1 MIQSSLYRALN
12 KGFDYQI
19 LACKD
24 FKESELAK
32 EVISYFKPNTKA
44 ILFPEFRAK
53 KNDDLRSFFEEF
65 LQLLGGLREFYQA
78 LENKQEAIII
88 APISALLHPLPKKE
102 LLESFK
108 ITLLEKYN
116 LKDLKDK
123 LFYYGYEILDL
134 VEVEGEAS
142 FRGDIVDI
150 YAPNSKAYRLSFFD
164 TECESI
170 KEFDPTTQMSLKEDL
185 LEIEIPPTLFSL
197 DEPSY
202 KDLKT
207 KVEQSPLNSFSKD
220 LTSFGLWFLGEKAN
234 DLLHAYKSVISPKA
248 LEEIQELA
256 SLNELDCERF
266 KSLKVLENAQ
276 GYEDLEIHA
285 HALEGFIA
293 LHSNHKITLLAPN
306 KTILDNVLGTIKKS
320 NMDNVLGTIE
330 KSNMECV
337 IAPFVLN
344 FKTPDGIFISLN
356 SFERK
361 KKRQKSKLAL
371 NELNPGEWVVH
382 DDYGVGVFSQLVQHS
397 VLGSKRDFLEIAYLG
412 EDKLLLPVEN
422 LHLIARYV
430 AQSDSVPVKDRLGK
444 GSFLKLK
451 AKVRT
456 KLLEIAGKIIE
467 LAAERNLIL
476 GKKMDTHLAELEVF
490 KSHAGFEYTS
500 DQEKA
505 IAEISKDLSSK
516 RVMDRLLSGDVGF
529 GKTEVAMHAI
539 FCAFL
544 NGFQSVLVVP
554 TTLLAHQHFETL
566 RARFENFGVKV
577 ARLDRYASEKNKL
590 LKAVELGL
598 IDVLVGTHA
607 ILGAK
612 FKNLGLVVVDEEHKF
627 GVKQKEALKELSKS
641 VHFLSMSATPIPR
654 TLNMALSQIKSISSL
669 KTPPTDRKPSR
680 TFLKEKN
687 DELLKEIIYRELRRN
702 GQIFYIHNH
711 IASISKVKTKL
722 ENLIPKL
729 KIAILHS
736 QINANKSEEIMLEFA
751 KGNYQVLLCTSI
763 VESGIHLP
771 NANTIIIDN
780 AQNFGLADLHQLRGR
795 VGRGKKEGFCY
806 FLIEDQKSL
815 NEQALKRLLALE
827 KNSYLGSG
835 ESIAYHDLEIRGGGN
850 LLGQDQSGHIKNIGY
865 ALYTRMLEDA
875 IYELSG
881 GKKRLEKSVEIQL
894 GVSAFLNPEL
904 IASDSLRLD
913 LYRRLSLCENV
924 DEVGQIHEEIE
935 DRFGKI
941 DDLSAQFL
949 QIITLKILANQLGIL
964 KLSNFNQNITLT
976 YSDEKKESLKAPSK
990 DDNDILETL
999 LKHLRAQISL
1009 KQR

>member
-24 FKESELAK
+24 FKESKLAK
-32 EVISYFKPNTKA
+32 EVINYFKPNTKA
-44 ILFPEFRAK
+44 VLFPEFRAK

-65 LQLLGGLREFYQA
+65 LQLLGALREFYQA
-78 LENKQEAIII
+78 LENKQEVIII

-150 YAPNSKAYRLSFFD
+150 YVPNSKAYRLSFFD

-170 KEFDPTTQMSLKEDL
+170 KELDPTTQMSLKEDL

-220 LTSFGLWFLGEKAN
+220 LTSFGLWFLGEKAQ
-234 DLLHAYKSVISPKA
+234 DLLSVYKSIISPRA

-256 SLNELDCERF
+256 SLNELDYERF
-266 KSLKVLENAQ
+266 KFLKVLENAQ
-276 GYEDLEIHA
+276 DYEDLEIHA

-293 LHSNHKITLLAPN
+293 LHSNRKITLLAPN
-306 KTILDNVLGTIKKS
+306 KTILDNAISVL
-320 NMDNVLGTIE
+320 E
-330 KSNMECV
+330 KSNIECV

-422 LHLIARYV
+422 LHLIARYM
-430 AQSDSVPVKDRLGK
+430 AQSDSVPAKDRLGK

-451 AKVRT
+451 AKVKT
-456 KLLEIAGKIIE
+456 NLLEIASKIIE

-539 FCAFL
+539 FCVFL
-544 NGFQSVLVVP
+544 NGFQSALVVP

-577 ARLDRYASEKNKL
+577 ARLDRYASEKSKL

-598 IDVLVGTHA
+598 VDVLVGTHA
-607 ILGAK
+607 ILGTK

-654 TLNMALSQIKSISSL
+654 TLNMALSQIKGISSL

-722 ENLIPKL
+722 EDLIPKL

-736 QINANKSEEIMLEFA
+736 QINASESEEIMLEFA

-865 ALYTRMLEDA
+865 ALYTCMLEDA

-913 LYRRLSLCENV
+913 LYRRLSLCENT

-949 QIITLKILANQLGIL
+949 QIITLKILANQLGII
-964 KLSNFNQNITLT
+964 KLSNFNQNITIT
-976 YSDEKKESLKAPSK
+976 YSDEHKESLKAPSK

-1009 KQR
+1009 KRR

>member
-24 FKESELAK
+24 FKESKLAK

-78 LENKQEAIII
+78 LENKQETIII

-123 LFYYGYEILDL
+123 LFYCGYEILDL

-197 DEPSY
+197 DESSY

-220 LTSFGLWFLGEKAN
+220 LTSFGLWFLGEKAQ
-234 DLLHAYKSVISPKA
+234 DLLSVYKSVISPRA

-256 SLNELDCERF
+256 SLNELDGERF
-266 KSLKVLENAQ
+266 KFLKVLENAQ

-285 HALEGFIA
+285 HALESFIA

-306 KTILDNVLGTIKKS
+306 KTILDNAISTL
-320 NMDNVLGTIE
+320 E

-371 NELNPGEWVVH
+371 NELNAGEWVVH

-430 AQSDSVPVKDRLGK
+430 AQSDSVPAKDRLGK

-456 KLLEIAGKIIE
+456 KLLEIASKIIE

-544 NGFQSVLVVP
+544 NGFQSTLVVP

-598 IDVLVGTHA
+598 VDVLVGTHA

-654 TLNMALSQIKSISSL
+654 TLNMALSQIKGISSL

-935 DRFGKI
+935 DRFGKM

-999 LKHLRAQISL
+999 LKHLCAQISL
-1009 KQR
+1009 KRR

>member
-1 MIQSSLYRALN
+1 MIQSSLYGALN

-108 ITLLEKYN
+108 IILLEKYN

-164 TECESI
+164 MECESI

-197 DEPSY
+197 NEQSY

-256 SLNELDCERF
+256 SLNELDGERF
-266 KSLKVLENAQ
+266 KFLKVLENPQ

-285 HALEGFIA
+285 HALESFIA
-293 LHSNHKITLLAPN
+293 LHSNRKITLLAPN
-306 KTILDNVLGTIKKS
+306 KTILDNAISVL
-320 NMDNVLGTIE
+320 E
-330 KSNMECV
+330 KSHIECV

-371 NELNPGEWVVH
+371 NELNAGEWVVH

-430 AQSDSVPVKDRLGK
+430 AQSDSVPAKDRLGK

-451 AKVRT
+451 AKVKN

-544 NGFQSVLVVP
+544 NGFQSALVVP

-566 RARFENFGVKV
+566 RVRFENFGVKV

-654 TLNMALSQIKSISSL
+654 TLNMALSQIKGISSL

-722 ENLIPKL
+722 EYLIPKL

-736 QINANKSEEIMLEFA
+736 QINANESEEIMLEFA
-751 KGNYQVLLCTSI
+751 KGSYQVLLCTSI

-894 GVSAFLNPEL
+894 SVSAFLNPEL
-904 IASDSLRLD
+904 IASDNLRLD
-913 LYRRLSLCENV
+913 LYRRLSLCENT
-924 DEVGQIHEEIE
+924 DDVGQIHEEIE

-949 QIITLKILANQLGIL
+949 QIITLKILANQLGII
-964 KLSNFNQNITLT
+964 KLSNFNQNITIT

-1009 KQR
+1009 KRH

>member
-24 FKESELAK
+24 FKESKLAK

-44 ILFPEFRAK
+44 VLFPEFRAK

-78 LENKQEAIII
+78 LENKQETIII

-170 KEFDPTTQMSLKEDL
+170 KELDPTTQMSLREDL

-202 KDLKT
+202 KNLKT

-256 SLNELDCERF
+256 SLNELDGERF
-266 KSLKVLENAQ
+266 KFLKVLETPQ

-293 LHSNHKITLLAPN
+293 LHSHHKITLLAPN
-306 KTILDNVLGTIKKS
+306 KTILDNAINAIERS
-320 NMDNVLGTIE
+320 NI
-330 KSNMECV
+330 ECV

-382 DDYGVGVFSQLVQHS
+382 DNYGVGVFSQLVQHS

-430 AQSDSVPVKDRLGK
+430 AQSDSVPAKDRLGK

-476 GKKMDTHLAELEVF
+476 GKKMDVHLAELEIF

-627 GVKQKEALKELSKS
+627 GVKQKEVLKELSKS

-654 TLNMALSQIKSISSL
+654 TLNMALSQIKGISSL

-722 ENLIPKL
+722 EELIPKL

-736 QINANKSEEIMLEFA
+736 QINANESEEIMLEFA

-913 LYRRLSLCENV
+913 LYRRLSLCENT

-949 QIITLKILANQLGIL
+949 QIITLKILANQLGII
-964 KLSNFNQNITLT
+964 KLSNFNQNITIT

-1009 KQR
+1009 KRH

>member
-24 FKESELAK
+24 FKESKLAK
-32 EVISYFKPNTKA
+32 EVISYFKPNIKA
-44 ILFPEFRAK
+44 VLFPEFRAK

-150 YAPNSKAYRLSFFD
+150 YVPNSKAYRLSFFD

-170 KEFDPTTQMSLKEDL
+170 KEFDPTTQMSLKEEL

-197 DEPSY
+197 DESSY

-220 LTSFGLWFLGEKAN
+220 LTSFGLWFLGEKVQ
-234 DLLHAYKSVISPKA
+234 DLLSVYKSVISPKA

-256 SLNELDCERF
+256 SLNELDGERF
-266 KSLKVLENAQ
+266 KFLKVLENAQ

-293 LHSNHKITLLAPN
+293 LHLNHKITLLAPN
-306 KTILDNVLGTIKKS
+306 KTILDNVLGTI
-320 NMDNVLGTIE
+320 E
-330 KSNMECV
+330 KSSMECV

-344 FKTPDGIFISLN
+344 FKTPDRIFISLN

-371 NELNPGEWVVH
+371 NELNAGEWVVH

-451 AKVRT
+451 AKVRA
-456 KLLEIAGKIIE
+456 KLLEIASKIIE

-505 IAEISKDLSSK
+505 IAEISRDLSSH

-544 NGFQSVLVVP
+544 NGFQSALVVP

-577 ARLDRYASEKNKL
+577 ARLDRYIKTSEKNKL
-590 LKAVELGL
+590 LKAVELGQVDAL
-598 IDVLVGTHA
+598 IGTHA

-612 FKNLGLVVVDEEHKF
+612 FKNLGLIVVDEEHKF

-654 TLNMALSQIKSISSL
+654 TLNMALSQIKGISSL

-722 ENLIPKL
+722 EELIPKL

-736 QINANKSEEIMLEFA
+736 QINASESEEIMLEFA
-751 KGNYQVLLCTSI
+751 KGSYQVLLCTSI

-1009 KQR
+1009 KRR

>member
-24 FKESELAK
+24 FKESKLAK

-78 LENKQEAIII
+78 LENKQEVIII

-150 YAPNSKAYRLSFFD
+150 YAPNSNAYRLSFFD
-164 TECESI
+164 AECESI

-197 DEPSY
+197 DESSY

-234 DLLHAYKSVISPKA
+234 DLLHAYKSVISPRA

-256 SLNELDCERF
+256 SLNELNYERF
-266 KSLKVLENAQ
+266 KFLKVLENAQ

-293 LHSNHKITLLAPN
+293 LHSHHKITLLAPN
-306 KTILDNVLGTIKKS
+306 KTILDNAISAL
-320 NMDNVLGTIE
+320 E
-330 KSNMECV
+330 KSNIECV

-451 AKVRT
+451 AKVRA

-505 IAEISKDLSSK
+505 IAEISRDLSSH

-544 NGFQSVLVVP
+544 NGFQSALVVP

-566 RARFENFGVKV
+566 RARFENFGVRV

-654 TLNMALSQIKSISSL
+654 TLNMALSQIKGISSL

-722 ENLIPKL
+722 EELIPKL

-736 QINANKSEEIMLEFA
+736 QINANESEEIMLEFA

-835 ESIAYHDLEIRGGGN
+835 ESVAYHDLEIRGGGN

-913 LYRRLSLCENV
+913 LYRRLSLCENT

-949 QIITLKILANQLGIL
+949 QIITLKILANQLGII
-964 KLSNFNQNITLT
+964 KLSNFNQNITIT

-1009 KQR
+1009 KRR

>member
-24 FKESELAK
+24 FKESKLAK
-32 EVISYFKPNTKA
+32 EVISYFKPNIKA

-78 LENKQEAIII
+78 LENKQETIII

-170 KEFDPTTQMSLKEDL
+170 KELDPTTQMSLKEDL

-220 LTSFGLWFLGEKAN
+220 LTSFGLWFLGEKAQ
-234 DLLHAYKSVISPKA
+234 DLLSVYKSIISPRA

-266 KSLKVLENAQ
+266 KFLKVLENAQ

-293 LHSNHKITLLAPN
+293 LHLNHKITLLAPN
-306 KTILDNVLGTIKKS
+306 KTILDNVLGA
-320 NMDNVLGTIE
+320 LE
-330 KSNMECV
+330 KSSIQCV

-344 FKTPDGIFISLN
+344 FKTPDRIFISLN

-371 NELNPGEWVVH
+371 NELNAGEWVVH

-456 KLLEIAGKIIE
+456 KLLEIASKIIE

-476 GKKMDTHLAELEVF
+476 GKKMDVHLAELEVF

-505 IAEISKDLSSK
+505 IAEISKDLSSH

-544 NGFQSVLVVP
+544 NGFQSALVVP

-566 RARFENFGVKV
+566 RARFEKFGVKV
-577 ARLDRYASEKNKL
+577 ARLDRYVSEKNKL
-590 LKAVELGL
+590 LKAVELGQVDAL
-598 IDVLVGTHA
+598 IGTHA

-654 TLNMALSQIKSISSL
+654 TLNMALSQIKGISSL

-687 DELLKEIIYRELRRN
+687 DELLKEIIHRELRRN

-736 QINANKSEEIMLEFA
+736 QINANESEEIMLEFA

-949 QIITLKILANQLGIL
+949 QIITLKILANQLGII

-976 YSDEKKESLKAPSK
+976 YSDEHKESLKAPSK

-1009 KQR
+1009 KRR

>member
-1 MIQSSLYRALN
+1 MIQSSLYGALN

-164 TECESI
+164 MECESI

-197 DEPSY
+197 NEQSY

-220 LTSFGLWFLGEKAN
+220 LTSFGLWFLEEKAN

-256 SLNELDCERF
+256 SLNELDGERF
-266 KSLKVLENAQ
+266 KFLKVLENPQ

-285 HALEGFIA
+285 HALESFIA
-293 LHSNHKITLLAPN
+293 LPSNRKITLLAPN
-306 KTILDNVLGTIKKS
+306 KTILDNAISAL
-320 NMDNVLGTIE
+320 E
-330 KSNMECV
+330 KSHIECV

-361 KKRQKSKLAL
+361 KKRQKSKLAV
-371 NELNPGEWVVH
+371 NELNAGEWVVH

-430 AQSDSVPVKDRLGK
+430 AQSDSVPIKDRLGK

-451 AKVRT
+451 AKVKNR
-456 KLLEIAGKIIE
+456 LLEIAGKIIE

-476 GKKMDTHLAELEVF
+476 GKKMDTHLAELEIF

-544 NGFQSVLVVP
+544 NGFQSALVVP

-577 ARLDRYASEKNKL
+577 ARLDRYASGKNKL
-590 LKAVELGL
+590 LKAVGLGL
-598 IDVLVGTHA
+598 VDVLVGTHA

-654 TLNMALSQIKSISSL
+654 TLNMALSQIKGISSL
-669 KTPPTDRKPSR
+669 KIPPTDRKPSR

-687 DELLKEIIYRELRRN
+687 DELLKEIIHRELRRN

-722 ENLIPKL
+722 EDLIPKL

-736 QINANKSEEIMLEFA
+736 QINANESEEIMLEFA

-894 GVSAFLNPEL
+894 SVSAFLNPEL
-904 IASDSLRLD
+904 IGSDNLRLD
-913 LYRRLSLCENV
+913 LYRRLSLCENT

-941 DDLSAQFL
+941 DDLSTQFL
-949 QIITLKILANQLGIL
+949 QIITLKILANQLGII
-964 KLSNFNQNITLT
+964 KLSNFNQNITIT

-1009 KQR
+1009 KRH

>member
-1 MIQSSLYRALN
+1 MIQSSLYEALN

-134 VEVEGEAS
+134 VEVEGEVS

-164 TECESI
+164 MECESI

-197 DEPSY
+197 NEQSY

-234 DLLHAYKSVISPKA
+234 DLLHAYKSVISLKA

-256 SLNELDCERF
+256 SLNELDGERF
-266 KSLKVLENAQ
+266 KFLKVLENPQ

-285 HALEGFIA
+285 HALESFIA
-293 LHSNHKITLLAPN
+293 LHSNRKITLLAPN
-306 KTILDNVLGTIKKS
+306 KTILDNAISAL
-320 NMDNVLGTIE
+320 E
-330 KSNMECV
+330 KSHIECV

-371 NELNPGEWVVH
+371 NELNAGEWVVH

-430 AQSDSVPVKDRLGK
+430 AQSDSVPIKDRLGK
-444 GSFLKLK
+444 GSFLRLK
-451 AKVRT
+451 AKVKN
-456 KLLEIAGKIIE
+456 KLLEIASKIIE

-544 NGFQSVLVVP
+544 NGFQSALVVP

-566 RARFENFGVKV
+566 RVRFENFGVKV

-654 TLNMALSQIKSISSL
+654 TLNMALSQIKGISSL
-669 KTPPTDRKPSR
+669 KIPPTDRKPSR

-687 DELLKEIIYRELRRN
+687 DELLKEIIHRELRRN

-722 ENLIPKL
+722 EDLIPKL

-736 QINANKSEEIMLEFA
+736 QINAHESEEIMLEFD

-894 GVSAFLNPEL
+894 SVSAFLNPEL

-913 LYRRLSLCENV
+913 LYRRLSLCENT

-949 QIITLKILANQLGIL
+949 QIITLKILANQLGII
-964 KLSNFNQNITLT
+964 KLSNFNQNITIT

-1009 KQR
+1009 KRH

>member
-24 FKESELAK
+24 FKESKLAK
-32 EVISYFKPNTKA
+32 EVINYFKPNIKA
-44 ILFPEFRAK
+44 VLFPEFRAK

-78 LENKQEAIII
+78 LENKQETIII

-150 YAPNSKAYRLSFFD
+150 YIPNSKAYRLSFFD

-170 KEFDPTTQMSLKEDL
+170 KELDPTTQMSLKEDL

-266 KSLKVLENAQ
+266 KFLKVLENAQ

-293 LHSNHKITLLAPN
+293 LHSHHKITLLAPN
-306 KTILDNVLGTIKKS
+306 KTILDNVLGALERS
-320 NMDNVLGTIE
+320 NI
-330 KSNMECV
+330 ECV

-430 AQSDSVPVKDRLGK
+430 AQSDSVPAKDRLGK

-456 KLLEIAGKIIE
+456 KLLEIASKIIE

-476 GKKMDTHLAELEVF
+476 GKKMDVHLAELEVF

-544 NGFQSVLVVP
+544 NGFQSALVVP

-598 IDVLVGTHA
+598 VDVLVGTHA

-654 TLNMALSQIKSISSL
+654 TLNMALSQIKGISSL

-722 ENLIPKL
+722 EGLIPKL

-835 ESIAYHDLEIRGGGN
+835 ESVAYHDLEIRGGGN

-949 QIITLKILANQLGIL
+949 QIITLKILANQLGIV
-964 KLSNFNQNITLT
+964 KLSNFNQNITIT
-976 YSDEKKESLKAPSK
+976 YSGEKKESLKAPSK

-1009 KQR
+1009 KRR

>member
-1 MIQSSLYRALN
+1 MIQSSLYGALN

-164 TECESI
+164 MECESI

-197 DEPSY
+197 NEQSY

-234 DLLHAYKSVISPKA
+234 DLLHAYKSVISPRA

-256 SLNELDCERF
+256 SLNELDGERF
-266 KSLKVLENAQ
+266 KFLKVLENPQ

-285 HALEGFIA
+285 YALESFIA
-293 LHSNHKITLLAPN
+293 LHSNRKITLLAPN
-306 KTILDNVLGTIKKS
+306 KTILDNAISAL
-320 NMDNVLGTIE
+320 E
-330 KSNMECV
+330 KSHIECV

-371 NELNPGEWVVH
+371 NELNAGEWVVH

-430 AQSDSVPVKDRLGK
+430 AQSDSVPAKDRLGK

-451 AKVRT
+451 AKVKT
-456 KLLEIAGKIIE
+456 KLLEIASKIIE

-476 GKKMDTHLAELEVF
+476 GKKMDTHLAELEIF

-544 NGFQSVLVVP
+544 NGFQSALVVP

-566 RARFENFGVKV
+566 RVRFENFGVKV

-607 ILGAK
+607 IFCAK

-654 TLNMALSQIKSISSL
+654 TLNMALSQIKGISSL
-669 KTPPTDRKPSR
+669 KIPPTDRKPSR

-687 DELLKEIIYRELRRN
+687 DELLKEIIHRELRRN

-722 ENLIPKL
+722 EDLIPKL

-736 QINANKSEEIMLEFA
+736 QINAHESEEIMLEFA

-894 GVSAFLNPEL
+894 SVSAFLNPEL

-913 LYRRLSLCENV
+913 LYRRLSLCENT

-949 QIITLKILANQLGIL
+949 QIITLKILANQLGII
-964 KLSNFNQNITLT
+964 KLSNFNQNITIT

-1009 KQR
+1009 KRH

>member
-32 EVISYFKPNTKA
+32 EVMSYFKPNTKA

-170 KEFDPTTQMSLKEDL
+170 KELDPTTQMSLKEDL

-207 KVEQSPLNSFSKD
+207 KVEQSPFNSFSKD
-220 LTSFGLWFLGEKAN
+220 LTSFGLWFLGEKAQ
-234 DLLHAYKSVISPKA
+234 DLLSVYKSVISPRA

-266 KSLKVLENAQ
+266 KFLEVLENAQ

-306 KTILDNVLGTIKKS
+306 KTILDNAISALERS
-320 NMDNVLGTIE
+320 NI
-330 KSNMECV
+330 ECV

-344 FKTPDGIFISLN
+344 FKTPNGIFISLN

-430 AQSDSVPVKDRLGK
+430 AQSDSVPTKDRLGK

-451 AKVRT
+451 AKVKT

-505 IAEISKDLSSK
+505 IAEISKDLSSR

-544 NGFQSVLVVP
+544 NGFQSALVVP

-598 IDVLVGTHA
+598 VDVLVGTHA

-654 TLNMALSQIKSISSL
+654 TLNMALSQIKGISSL

-687 DELLKEIIYRELRRN
+687 DELLKEIIHRELRRN

-722 ENLIPKL
+722 EELIPKL

-835 ESIAYHDLEIRGGGN
+835 ESVAYHDLEIRGGGN

-894 GVSAFLNPEL
+894 GVSTFLNPEL

-913 LYRRLSLCENV
+913 LYRRLSLCENT

-949 QIITLKILANQLGIL
+949 QIITLKILANQLGII
-964 KLSNFNQNITLT
+964 KLSNFNQNITIT
-976 YSDEKKESLKAPSK
+976 YSDEHKESLKAPSK

-1009 KQR
+1009 KRR

>member
-32 EVISYFKPNTKA
+32 EVISYFKPNIKA

-78 LENKQEAIII
+78 LENKQETIII

-170 KEFDPTTQMSLKEDL
+170 KELDPTTQMSLKEDL

-220 LTSFGLWFLGEKAN
+220 LTSFGLWFLGEKAQ
-234 DLLHAYKSVISPKA
+234 DLLSVYKSVISPRA

-266 KSLKVLENAQ
+266 KFLEVLENAQ

-293 LHSNHKITLLAPN
+293 LHSHHKITLLAPN
-306 KTILDNVLGTIKKS
+306 KTILDNVLGTI
-320 NMDNVLGTIE
+320 E
-330 KSNMECV
+330 KSSMECV

-371 NELNPGEWVVH
+371 NELNAGEWVVH

-430 AQSDSVPVKDRLGK
+430 AQSDSVPAKDRLGK

-456 KLLEIAGKIIE
+456 KLLEIASKIIE

-476 GKKMDTHLAELEVF
+476 GKKMDVHLAELEVF

-505 IAEISKDLSSK
+505 IAEISKDLSSN

-544 NGFQSVLVVP
+544 NGFQSALVVP

-566 RARFENFGVKV
+566 RVRFENFGVKV

-598 IDVLVGTHA
+598 VDVLVGTHA
-607 ILGAK
+607 ILGTK

-654 TLNMALSQIKSISSL
+654 TLNMALSQIKGISSL

-722 ENLIPKL
+722 EELIPKL

-736 QINANKSEEIMLEFA
+736 QINANESEEIMLEFA

-835 ESIAYHDLEIRGGGN
+835 ESVAYHDLEIRGGGN

-913 LYRRLSLCENV
+913 LYRRLSLCENI

-949 QIITLKILANQLGIL
+949 QIITLKILANQLGII
-964 KLSNFNQNITLT
+964 KLSNFNQNITIT
-976 YSDEKKESLKAPSK
+976 YGDEKKESLKAPSK

-1009 KQR
+1009 KRR

>member
-24 FKESELAK
+24 FKESKLAK
-32 EVISYFKPNTKA
+32 EVISYFKPNIKA
-44 ILFPEFRAK
+44 VLFPEFRAK

-78 LENKQEAIII
+78 LENKQETIII

-170 KEFDPTTQMSLKEDL
+170 KELDPTTQMSLKEDL

-306 KTILDNVLGTIKKS
+306 KTILDNVLGA
-320 NMDNVLGTIE
+320 IE
-330 KSNMECV
+330 KSSMECV

-430 AQSDSVPVKDRLGK
+430 AQSDSVPIKDRLGK

-476 GKKMDTHLAELEVF
+476 GKKMDVHLAELEVF

-539 FCAFL
+539 FCTFL
-544 NGFQSVLVVP
+544 NGFQSALVVP

-598 IDVLVGTHA
+598 VDVLVGTHA

-654 TLNMALSQIKSISSL
+654 TLNMALSQVKGISSL

-711 IASISKVKTKL
+711 IASISKVKTNLKD
-722 ENLIPKL
+722 LIPKL

-736 QINANKSEEIMLEFA
+736 QINANESEEIMLEFA
-751 KGNYQVLLCTSI
+751 KGSYQVLLCTSI

-894 GVSAFLNPEL
+894 GVNAFLNPEL

-913 LYRRLSLCENV
+913 LYRRLSLCENT

-949 QIITLKILANQLGIL
+949 QIITLKILANQLGII
-964 KLSNFNQNITLT
+964 KLSNFNQNITIT

-1009 KQR
+1009 KWR

>member
-24 FKESELAK
+24 FKESKLAK
-32 EVISYFKPNTKA
+32 EVISYFKPNIKA

-150 YAPNSKAYRLSFFD
+150 YIPNSKAYRLSFFD
-164 TECESI
+164 AECESI
-170 KEFDPTTQMSLKEDL
+170 KELDPTTQMSLKEDL

-220 LTSFGLWFLGEKAN
+220 LTSFGLWFLGEKAQ
-234 DLLHAYKSVISPKA
+234 DLLSVYKSVISPRA

-256 SLNELDCERF
+256 SLNELDDERF
-266 KSLKVLENAQ
+266 KFLKVLENAQ

-306 KTILDNVLGTIKKS
+306 KTILDNAVSTLDAG
-320 NMDNVLGTIE
+320 
-330 KSNMECV
+330 NMECV

-344 FKTPDGIFISLN
+344 FKTPDRIFISLN

-371 NELNPGEWVVH
+371 NELNAGEWVVH
-382 DDYGVGVFSQLVQHS
+382 DDYGVGVFSQLIQHS

-451 AKVRT
+451 AKVRA

-476 GKKMDTHLAELEVF
+476 GKKMDTHLAELEIF

-505 IAEISKDLSSK
+505 IAEISRDLSSH

-544 NGFQSVLVVP
+544 NGFQSALVVP

-590 LKAVELGL
+590 LKAVGLGL

-654 TLNMALSQIKSISSL
+654 TLNMALSQIKGISSL

-711 IASISKVKTKL
+711 IASILKVKTKL

-736 QINANKSEEIMLEFA
+736 QINAHKSEEIMLEFA
-751 KGNYQVLLCTSI
+751 KGNYQILLCTSI

-835 ESIAYHDLEIRGGGN
+835 ESVAYHDLEIRGGGN

-913 LYRRLSLCENV
+913 LYRRLSLCENT

-949 QIITLKILANQLGIL
+949 QIITLKILANQLGII
-964 KLSNFNQNITLT
+964 KLSNFNQNITIT

-990 DDNDILETL
+990 DDSDILETL

-1009 KQR
+1009 KRR

>member
-1 MIQSSLYRALN
+1 MIQSSLYGALN

-164 TECESI
+164 AECESI

-197 DEPSY
+197 NEQSY

-256 SLNELDCERF
+256 SLNELDGERF
-266 KSLKVLENAQ
+266 KFLKVLENPQ

-285 HALEGFIA
+285 HALESFMA
-293 LHSNHKITLLAPN
+293 LHSNRKITLLAPN
-306 KTILDNVLGTIKKS
+306 KTILDNAISVL
-320 NMDNVLGTIE
+320 E
-330 KSNMECV
+330 KSHIECV

-371 NELNPGEWVVH
+371 NELNAGEWVVH

-397 VLGSKRDFLEIAYLG
+397 VLGSKRDFLEIAYFG

-430 AQSDSVPVKDRLGK
+430 AQSDSVPTKDRLGK

-451 AKVRT
+451 AKIKT
-456 KLLEIAGKIIE
+456 KLLEIASKIIE

-544 NGFQSVLVVP
+544 NGFQSALVVP

-598 IDVLVGTHA
+598 VDVLVGTHA
-607 ILGAK
+607 IFCAK

-654 TLNMALSQIKSISSL
+654 TLNMALSQIKGISSL
-669 KTPPTDRKPSR
+669 KIPPTDRKPSR

-687 DELLKEIIYRELRRN
+687 DELLKEIIHRELRRN

-722 ENLIPKL
+722 EDLIPKL

-736 QINANKSEEIMLEFA
+736 QINANESEEIMLEFA

-865 ALYTRMLEDA
+865 AFYTRMLEDA

-894 GVSAFLNPEL
+894 SVSAFLNPEL
-904 IASDSLRLD
+904 IGSDSLRLD
-913 LYRRLSLCENV
+913 LYRRLSLCENT

-949 QIITLKILANQLGIL
+949 QIITLKILANQLGII
-964 KLSNFNQNITLT
+964 KLSNFNQNITIT
-976 YSDEKKESLKAPSK
+976 YNDEKKESLKAPSK

-1009 KQR
+1009 KRH

>member
-170 KEFDPTTQMSLKEDL
+170 KEFDPTTQMSLKEDW

-220 LTSFGLWFLGEKAN
+220 LTSFGLWFLGEKAH

-256 SLNELDCERF
+256 SLNELDNERF
-266 KSLKVLENAQ
+266 KFLKVLENPQ

-285 HALEGFIA
+285 HALESFIA
-293 LHSNHKITLLAPN
+293 LHSNRKITLLAPN
-306 KTILDNVLGTIKKS
+306 KTILDNAISAL
-320 NMDNVLGTIE
+320 E
-330 KSNMECV
+330 KSHIECV

-371 NELNPGEWVVH
+371 NELNAGEWVVH

-430 AQSDSVPVKDRLGK
+430 AQSDSVPTKDRLGK

-451 AKVRT
+451 AKVKT
-456 KLLEIAGKIIE
+456 KLLEIASKIIE

-544 NGFQSVLVVP
+544 NGFQSALVVP

-590 LKAVELGL
+590 LKAVGLGL
-598 IDVLVGTHA
+598 VDVLVGTHA
-607 ILGAK
+607 IFCAK

-654 TLNMALSQIKSISSL
+654 TLNMALSQIKGISSL
-669 KTPPTDRKPSR
+669 KIPPTDRKPSR

-687 DELLKEIIYRELRRN
+687 DELLKEIIHRELRRN

-722 ENLIPKL
+722 EGLIPKL

-736 QINANKSEEIMLEFA
+736 QINAHESEEIMLEFA

-835 ESIAYHDLEIRGGGN
+835 ESVAYHDLEIRGGGN

-894 GVSAFLNPEL
+894 SVSAFLNPEL

-913 LYRRLSLCENV
+913 LYRRLSLCENT

-949 QIITLKILANQLGIL
+949 QIITLKILANQLGII
-964 KLSNFNQNITLT
+964 KLSNFNQNITIT
-976 YSDEKKESLKAPSK
+976 YGDEKKESLKAPSK

-1009 KQR
+1009 KRR

>member
-32 EVISYFKPNTKA
+32 EVISYFKPNTKT

-78 LENKQEAIII
+78 LENKQEVIII

-220 LTSFGLWFLGEKAN
+220 LTSFGLWFLGEKAQ
-234 DLLHAYKSVISPKA
+234 DLLSVYKSVISPRA

-256 SLNELDCERF
+256 SLNELDYERF
-266 KSLKVLENAQ
+266 KFLKVLENVQ

-306 KTILDNVLGTIKKS
+306 KTILDNAISTL
-320 NMDNVLGTIE
+320 E
-330 KSNMECV
+330 KSSMECV

-371 NELNPGEWVVH
+371 NELNAGEWVVH

-430 AQSDSVPVKDRLGK
+430 SQSDSVPAKDRLGK

-456 KLLEIAGKIIE
+456 KLLEIASKIIE

-476 GKKMDTHLAELEVF
+476 GKKMDVHLAELEVF

-505 IAEISKDLSSK
+505 IAEISRDLSSH

-544 NGFQSVLVVP
+544 NGFQSALVVP

-566 RARFENFGVKV
+566 RVRFENFGVKV

-598 IDVLVGTHA
+598 VDVLVGTHA

-654 TLNMALSQIKSISSL
+654 TLNMALSQIKGISSL

-687 DELLKEIIYRELRRN
+687 DELLKEIIHRELRRN

-949 QIITLKILANQLGIL
+949 QIITLKILANQLGII
-964 KLSNFNQNITLT
+964 KLSNFNQNITIT

-1009 KQR
+1009 KRR

>member
-1 MIQSSLYRALN
+1 MIQSSLYGALN

-197 DEPSY
+197 NEQSY

-234 DLLHAYKSVISPKA
+234 DLLHAYKSVISPRV

-256 SLNELDCERF
+256 SLNELDGERF
-266 KSLKVLENAQ
+266 KFLKVLENPQ
-276 GYEDLEIHA
+276 GYEDLEIHM
-285 HALEGFIA
+285 HALESFIA
-293 LHSNHKITLLAPN
+293 LHSNRKITLLAPN
-306 KTILDNVLGTIKKS
+306 KTILDNAISAL
-320 NMDNVLGTIE
+320 E
-330 KSNMECV
+330 KSHIECV

-371 NELNPGEWVVH
+371 NELNAGEWVVH

-397 VLGSKRDFLEIAYLG
+397 ILGSKRDFLEIAYLG

-430 AQSDSVPVKDRLGK
+430 AQSDSVPTKDRLGK

-451 AKVRT
+451 AKVKT

-544 NGFQSVLVVP
+544 NGFQSALVVP

-566 RARFENFGVKV
+566 RARFENFGVRV

-607 ILGAK
+607 ILGTK

-654 TLNMALSQIKSISSL
+654 TLNMALSQIKGISSL
-669 KTPPTDRKPSR
+669 KIPPTDRKPSR

-687 DELLKEIIYRELRRN
+687 DELLKEIIHRELRRN

-722 ENLIPKL
+722 EDLIPKL

-736 QINANKSEEIMLEFA
+736 QINAHESEEIMLEFA

-894 GVSAFLNPEL
+894 SVSAFLNPEL
-904 IASDSLRLD
+904 IGSDSLRLD
-913 LYRRLSLCENV
+913 LYRRLSLCENT

-941 DDLSAQFL
+941 DDLSTQFL
-949 QIITLKILANQLGIL
+949 QIITLKILANQLGII
-964 KLSNFNQNITLT
+964 KLSNFNQNITIT

-1009 KQR
+1009 KRH

>member
-24 FKESELAK
+24 FKESKLAK
-32 EVISYFKPNTKA
+32 EVISYFKPNIKA

-78 LENKQEAIII
+78 LENKQEVIII

-170 KEFDPTTQMSLKEDL
+170 KELDPATQMSLKEDL

-220 LTSFGLWFLGEKAN
+220 LTSFGLWFLGEKAQ
-234 DLLHAYKSVISPKA
+234 DLLSVYKSIISPRA

-266 KSLKVLENAQ
+266 KLLKVLENAQ

-306 KTILDNVLGTIKKS
+306 KTILDNVLGALDASHIQ
-320 NMDNVLGTIE
+320 
-330 KSNMECV
+330 CV

-371 NELNPGEWVVH
+371 NELNAGEWVVH

-412 EDKLLLPVEN
+412 EDKLLLPVGN

-456 KLLEIAGKIIE
+456 KLLEIASKIIE

-476 GKKMDTHLAELEVF
+476 GKKMDVHLAELEVF

-505 IAEISKDLSSK
+505 IAEISKDLSSH

-544 NGFQSVLVVP
+544 NGFQSALVVP

-566 RARFENFGVKV
+566 RARFEKFGVKV
-577 ARLDRYASEKNKL
+577 ARLDRYVSEKNKL
-590 LKAVELGL
+590 LKAVELGQVDAL
-598 IDVLVGTHA
+598 IGTHA

-654 TLNMALSQIKSISSL
+654 TLNMALSQIKGISSL
-669 KTPPTDRKPSR
+669 KIPPTDRKPSR

-736 QINANKSEEIMLEFA
+736 QINANESEEIMLEFA

-949 QIITLKILANQLGIL
+949 QIITLKILANQLGII

-976 YSDEKKESLKAPSK
+976 YNDEHKESLKAPSK

-1009 KQR
+1009 KRR

>member
-1 MIQSSLYRALN
+1 MIQSSLYKALN

-32 EVISYFKPNTKA
+32 EVISYFKPNIKA

-123 LFYYGYEILDL
+123 LFYYGYEIVDL

-170 KEFDPTTQMSLKEDL
+170 KEFDPTTQMSLKEDW

-207 KVEQSPLNSFSKD
+207 KVEQSPFNSFSKD

-234 DLLHAYKSVISPKA
+234 DLLHAYKSIISPKA

-266 KSLKVLENAQ
+266 KSLKVLENPQ

-285 HALEGFIA
+285 HALESFIA
-293 LHSNHKITLLAPN
+293 LHSNRKITLLAPN
-306 KTILDNVLGTIKKS
+306 KTILDNAISALERS
-320 NMDNVLGTIE
+320 NI
-330 KSNMECV
+330 ECV

-397 VLGSKRDFLEIAYLG
+397 VLGSKRDFLEIAYWG

-430 AQSDSVPVKDRLGK
+430 VQSDSVPIKDRLGK

-456 KLLEIAGKIIE
+456 KLLEIASKIIG

-544 NGFQSVLVVP
+544 NGFQSTLVVP
-554 TTLLAHQHFETL
+554 TTLLVHQHFETL

-607 ILGAK
+607 ILGTK

-654 TLNMALSQIKSISSL
+654 TLNMALSQIKGISSL

-711 IASISKVKTKL
+711 IASISKIKTKL
-722 ENLIPKL
+722 EGLIPKL

-736 QINANKSEEIMLEFA
+736 QINANESEEIMLEFA
-751 KGNYQVLLCTSI
+751 KGSYQVLLCTSI

-835 ESIAYHDLEIRGGGN
+835 ESVAYHDLEIRGGGN

-881 GKKRLEKSVEIQL
+881 GKKRFEKSVEIQL

-913 LYRRLSLCENV
+913 LYRRLSLCENT

-949 QIITLKILANQLGIL
+949 QIITLKILANQLGII
-964 KLSNFNQNITLT
+964 KLSNFNQNITIT
-976 YSDEKKESLKAPSK
+976 YSGEKKESLKAPSK

-1009 KQR
+1009 KRR

>member
-24 FKESELAK
+24 FKESKLAK
-32 EVISYFKPNTKA
+32 EVISYFKPNIKA
-44 ILFPEFRAK
+44 VLFPEFRAK

-65 LQLLGGLREFYQA
+65 LQLLGALREFYQA
-78 LENKQEAIII
+78 LENKQETIII

-185 LEIEIPPTLFSL
+185 LEIEVPPTLFSL

-256 SLNELDCERF
+256 SLNELDYERF
-266 KSLKVLENAQ
+266 KSLKVLENPQ

-293 LHSNHKITLLAPN
+293 LHSNHKITLLASN
-306 KTILDNVLGTIKKS
+306 KTILDNAISALDAG
-320 NMDNVLGTIE
+320 
-330 KSNMECV
+330 NMECV

-344 FKTPDGIFISLN
+344 FKTPDRIFISLN

-371 NELNPGEWVVH
+371 NELNAGEWVVH
-382 DDYGVGVFSQLVQHS
+382 DDYGVGVFSQLIQHS

-451 AKVRT
+451 AKVRA

-505 IAEISKDLSSK
+505 IAEISRDLSSH

-544 NGFQSVLVVP
+544 NGFQSALVVP

-566 RARFENFGVKV
+566 KARFENFGVKV
-577 ARLDRYASEKNKL
+577 ARLDRYIKTSEKNKL
-590 LKAVELGL
+590 LKAVELGQVDAL
-598 IDVLVGTHA
+598 IGTHA

-612 FKNLGLVVVDEEHKF
+612 FKNLGLMVVDEEHKF

-654 TLNMALSQIKSISSL
+654 TLNMALSQIKGISSL

-680 TFLKEKN
+680 TFLKEKS
-687 DELLKEIIYRELRRN
+687 DELLKEIIHRELRRN

-722 ENLIPKL
+722 EELIPKL

-736 QINANKSEEIMLEFA
+736 QINANESEEIMLEFA

-806 FLIEDQKSL
+806 FLIEDQKNL

-913 LYRRLSLCENV
+913 LYRRLSLCEDV

-976 YSDEKKESLKAPSK
+976 YSDEHKESLKAPSK

-1009 KQR
+1009 KRR

>member
-78 LENKQEAIII
+78 LENKQKAIII

-197 DEPSY
+197 NEQSY
-202 KDLKT
+202 KDLKA

-220 LTSFGLWFLGEKAN
+220 LTSFGLWFLEEKAN

-256 SLNELDCERF
+256 SLNELDGERF
-266 KSLKVLENAQ
+266 KFLKVLENPQ

-285 HALEGFIA
+285 HALESFIA
-293 LHSNHKITLLAPN
+293 LHSNRKITLLASN
-306 KTILDNVLGTIKKS
+306 KTILDNAISVL
-320 NMDNVLGTIE
+320 E

-344 FKTPDGIFISLN
+344 FKTPNGIFISLN

-451 AKVRT
+451 AKVRA
-456 KLLEIAGKIIE
+456 KLLEIASKIIE

-476 GKKMDTHLAELEVF
+476 GKKMDVHLAELEVF

-505 IAEISKDLSSK
+505 IAEISRDLSSH

-544 NGFQSVLVVP
+544 NGFQSALVVP

-590 LKAVELGL
+590 LKAVELGQVDAL
-598 IDVLVGTHA
+598 IGTHA
-607 ILGAK
+607 ILGTK
-612 FKNLGLVVVDEEHKF
+612 FKNLGLMVVDEEHKF

-654 TLNMALSQIKSISSL
+654 TLNMALSQIKGISSL

-722 ENLIPKL
+722 EELIPKL

-736 QINANKSEEIMLEFA
+736 QINANESEEVMLEFA

-806 FLIEDQKSL
+806 FLIEDQKNL

-935 DRFGKI
+935 DRFGKM

-1009 KQR
+1009 KRR

>member
-24 FKESELAK
+24 LKESELAK

-78 LENKQEAIII
+78 LENKQETIII

-150 YAPNSKAYRLSFFD
+150 YIPNSKAYRLSFFD
-164 TECESI
+164 AECESI
-170 KEFDPTTQMSLKEDL
+170 KELDPTTQMSLKEDL

-220 LTSFGLWFLGEKAN
+220 LTSFGLWFLGEKAQ
-234 DLLHAYKSVISPKA
+234 DLLSVYKSVISPRA

-266 KSLKVLENAQ
+266 KFLKVLENAQ
-276 GYEDLEIHA
+276 GYEDLEIHV

-293 LHSNHKITLLAPN
+293 LHSHHKITLLAPN
-306 KTILDNVLGTIKKS
+306 KTILDNVLGTI
-320 NMDNVLGTIE
+320 E
-330 KSNMECV
+330 KSSIQCV

-430 AQSDSVPVKDRLGK
+430 AQSDSVPAKDRLGK

-476 GKKMDTHLAELEVF
+476 GKKMETHLAELEVF

-544 NGFQSVLVVP
+544 NGFQSALVVP

-590 LKAVELGL
+590 LKAVELGQ

-654 TLNMALSQIKSISSL
+654 TLNMALSQIKGISSL

-687 DELLKEIIYRELRRN
+687 DELLKEIIHRELRRN

-722 ENLIPKL
+722 EDLIPKL

-736 QINANKSEEIMLEFA
+736 QINAHESEEIMLEFA

-835 ESIAYHDLEIRGGGN
+835 ESVAYHDLEIRGGGN

-894 GVSAFLNPEL
+894 SVSAFLNPEL

-913 LYRRLSLCENV
+913 LYRRLSLCENT

-949 QIITLKILANQLGIL
+949 QIITLKILANQLGII
-964 KLSNFNQNITLT
+964 KLSNFNQNITIT

-1009 KQR
+1009 KRH

>member
-78 LENKQEAIII
+78 LENKQETIII

-170 KEFDPTTQMSLKEDL
+170 KELDPTTQMSLKEDL

-220 LTSFGLWFLGEKAN
+220 LTSFGLWFLGEKAQ
-234 DLLHAYKSVISPKA
+234 DLLSVYKSVISPRA

-266 KSLKVLENAQ
+266 KFLKVLENPQ

-306 KTILDNVLGTIKKS
+306 KTILDNVLGA
-320 NMDNVLGTIE
+320 IE
-330 KSNMECV
+330 KSSMECV

-476 GKKMDTHLAELEVF
+476 GKKMDVHLAELEVF

-544 NGFQSVLVVP
+544 NGFQSALVVP

-566 RARFENFGVKV
+566 RVRFENFGVKV

-598 IDVLVGTHA
+598 VDVLVGTHA

-654 TLNMALSQIKSISSL
+654 TLNMALSQIKGISSL

-722 ENLIPKL
+722 EELIPKL

-736 QINANKSEEIMLEFA
+736 QINANESEEIMLEFA

-976 YSDEKKESLKAPSK
+976 YSDEHKESLKAPSK

-1009 KQR
+1009 KRR

>member
-78 LENKQEAIII
+78 LENKQEVIII

-102 LLESFK
+102 LLKSFK

-170 KEFDPTTQMSLKEDL
+170 KELDPTTQMSLKEDL

-266 KSLKVLENAQ
+266 KLLKVLENAQ

-306 KTILDNVLGTIKKS
+306 KTILDNVLGTLERI
-320 NMDNVLGTIE
+320 NI
-330 KSNMECV
+330 ECV

-430 AQSDSVPVKDRLGK
+430 AQSDSVPAKDRLGK
-444 GSFLKLK
+444 GSFFKLK

-456 KLLEIAGKIIE
+456 KLLEIASKIIE

-505 IAEISKDLSSK
+505 IAEISKDLSSH

-544 NGFQSVLVVP
+544 NGFQSALVVP

-566 RARFENFGVKV
+566 RARFENFGVRV

-598 IDVLVGTHA
+598 VDVLVGTHA

-627 GVKQKEALKELSKS
+627 GVKQKESLKELSKS

-654 TLNMALSQIKSISSL
+654 TLNMALSQIKGISSL

-722 ENLIPKL
+722 EELIPKL

-736 QINANKSEEIMLEFA
+736 QINANESEEIMLEFA

-835 ESIAYHDLEIRGGGN
+835 ESVAYHDLEIRGGGN

-949 QIITLKILANQLGIL
+949 QIITLKILANQLGII

-990 DDNDILETL
+990 DDSDILETL

-1009 KQR
+1009 KRR

>member
-1 MIQSSLYRALN
+1 MIQSSLYGALN

-164 TECESI
+164 MECESI
-170 KEFDPTTQMSLKEDL
+170 KEFDPTTQMSLKKDL

-197 DEPSY
+197 NEQSY

-234 DLLHAYKSVISPKA
+234 DLLHAYKSVISPRA

-256 SLNELDCERF
+256 SLNELDNERF
-266 KSLKVLENAQ
+266 KFLKVLENPQ

-285 HALEGFIA
+285 HALESFIA
-293 LHSNHKITLLAPN
+293 LHSNRKITLLATN
-306 KTILDNVLGTIKKS
+306 KTILDNAISAL
-320 NMDNVLGTIE
+320 E
-330 KSNMECV
+330 KSHIECV

-430 AQSDSVPVKDRLGK
+430 VQSDSVPIKDRLGK

-451 AKVRT
+451 AKVKT

-544 NGFQSVLVVP
+544 NGFQSALVVP

-607 ILGAK
+607 IFCAK

-654 TLNMALSQIKSISSL
+654 TLNMALSQIKGISSL
-669 KTPPTDRKPSR
+669 KIPPTDRKPSR

-687 DELLKEIIYRELRRN
+687 DELLKEIIHRELRRN

-722 ENLIPKL
+722 EDLIPKL

-736 QINANKSEEIMLEFA
+736 QISAHESEETMLEFA

-894 GVSAFLNPEL
+894 SVSAFLNPEL

-913 LYRRLSLCENV
+913 LYRRLSLCENT

-949 QIITLKILANQLGIL
+949 QIITLKILANQLGII
-964 KLSNFNQNITLT
+964 KLSNFNQNITIT

-1009 KQR
+1009 KRR

>member
-24 FKESELAK
+24 FKESKLAK
-32 EVISYFKPNTKA
+32 EVISYFKPNIKA
-44 ILFPEFRAK
+44 VLFPEFRAK

-78 LENKQEAIII
+78 LENKQETIII

-150 YAPNSKAYRLSFFD
+150 YVPNSKAYRLSFFD

-170 KEFDPTTQMSLKEDL
+170 KELDPTTQMSLKEDL

-197 DEPSY
+197 DESSY

-234 DLLHAYKSVISPKA
+234 DLLHAYKSVISPRA

-266 KSLKVLENAQ
+266 KLLKVLENAQ

-306 KTILDNVLGTIKKS
+306 KTIL
-320 NMDNVLGTIE
+320 DNVLGTIE

-430 AQSDSVPVKDRLGK
+430 AQSDSVPAKDRLGK

-476 GKKMDTHLAELEVF
+476 GKKMDVHLAELEVF
-490 KSHAGFEYTS
+490 KSQAGFEYTS

-505 IAEISKDLSSK
+505 IAEISKDLSSH
-516 RVMDRLLSGDVGF
+516 RMMDRLLSGDVGF

-544 NGFQSVLVVP
+544 NGFQSALVVP

-598 IDVLVGTHA
+598 IDALVGTHA

-654 TLNMALSQIKSISSL
+654 TLNMALSQIKGISSL

-736 QINANKSEEIMLEFA
+736 QINANESEEIMLEFA

-806 FLIEDQKSL
+806 FLIEDQKNL

-924 DEVGQIHEEIE
+924 DEVGQIHEEVE

-964 KLSNFNQNITLT
+964 KLSNFNQNITIT
-976 YSDEKKESLKAPSK
+976 YSDENKESLKAPSK

-999 LKHLRAQISL
+999 LKHLRTQISL
-1009 KQR
+1009 KRR

>member
-197 DEPSY
+197 NEQSY
-202 KDLKT
+202 KDLKA

-220 LTSFGLWFLGEKAN
+220 LTSFGLWFLEEKAN

-256 SLNELDCERF
+256 SLNELDGERF
-266 KSLKVLENAQ
+266 KFLKVLESPQ

-285 HALEGFIA
+285 HALESFIA
-293 LHSNHKITLLAPN
+293 LHSNRKITLLAPN
-306 KTILDNVLGTIKKS
+306 KTILDNAISAL
-320 NMDNVLGTIE
+320 E
-330 KSNMECV
+330 KSHIECV

-371 NELNPGEWVVH
+371 NELNAGEWVVH
-382 DDYGVGVFSQLVQHS
+382 DGYGVGVFSQLVQHS
-397 VLGSKRDFLEIAYLG
+397 VLGSKRDFLEIAYWG

-430 AQSDSVPVKDRLGK
+430 AQSDSVPTKDRLGK
-444 GSFLKLK
+444 GNFLKLK
-451 AKVRT
+451 AKVKT
-456 KLLEIAGKIIE
+456 KLLEIASKIIE

-505 IAEISKDLSSK
+505 IAEISKDLSSN

-544 NGFQSVLVVP
+544 NGFQSALVVP

-598 IDVLVGTHA
+598 VDVLVGTHA

-654 TLNMALSQIKSISSL
+654 TLNMALSQIKGISSL
-669 KTPPTDRKPSR
+669 KIPPTDRKPSR

-687 DELLKEIIYRELRRN
+687 DELLKEIIHRELRRN

-722 ENLIPKL
+722 EDLIPKL

-736 QINANKSEEIMLEFA
+736 QISANESEEIMLEFA

-865 ALYTRMLEDA
+865 ALYTRMLEDV

-894 GVSAFLNPEL
+894 SVSAFLNPEL

-913 LYRRLSLCENV
+913 LYRRLSLCENT

-949 QIITLKILANQLGIL
+949 QIITLKILANQLGII
-964 KLSNFNQNITLT
+964 KLSNFNQNITIT

-999 LKHLRAQISL
+999 LKHLRTQIPL
-1009 KQR
+1009 KRH

>member
-1 MIQSSLYRALN
+1 MIQSSLYKALN
-12 KGFDYQI
+12 EGFDYQI

-24 FKESELAK
+24 FKESKLAK

-78 LENKQEAIII
+78 LENKQETIII

-185 LEIEIPPTLFSL
+185 LEIEVPPTLFSL

-220 LTSFGLWFLGEKAN
+220 LTSFGLWFLGEKAQ
-234 DLLHAYKSVISPKA
+234 DLLIVYKSVISPRA

-256 SLNELDCERF
+256 SLNELDCECF
-266 KSLKVLENAQ
+266 KFLKVLENAQ

-306 KTILDNVLGTIKKS
+306 KTILDNAISTL
-320 NMDNVLGTIE
+320 E
-330 KSNMECV
+330 KSSMECV

-344 FKTPDGIFISLN
+344 FKTPDRIFISLN

-456 KLLEIAGKIIE
+456 KLLEIASKIIE

-505 IAEISKDLSSK
+505 IAEISKDLSSH

-544 NGFQSVLVVP
+544 NGFQSALVVP

-590 LKAVELGL
+590 LKAVELGQV
-598 IDVLVGTHA
+598 DVLVGTHA

-612 FKNLGLVVVDEEHKF
+612 FKNLGLMVVDEEHKF

-654 TLNMALSQIKSISSL
+654 TLNMVLSQIKGISSL

-722 ENLIPKL
+722 EELIPKL

-736 QINANKSEEIMLEFA
+736 QINANESEEIMLEFA
-751 KGNYQVLLCTSI
+751 KGSYQVLLCTSI

-949 QIITLKILANQLGIL
+949 QIITLKILANQLGII
-964 KLSNFNQNITLT
+964 KLSNFNQNITIT

-1009 KQR
+1009 KRR

>member
-24 FKESELAK
+24 FKESKLAK
-32 EVISYFKPNTKA
+32 EVMSYFKPNIKA

-78 LENKQEAIII
+78 LENKQEVIII

-170 KEFDPTTQMSLKEDL
+170 KELDPITQMSLKEDL

-220 LTSFGLWFLGEKAN
+220 LTSFGLWFLGEKAQ
-234 DLLHAYKSVISPKA
+234 DLLSVYKSVISPRA

-256 SLNELDCERF
+256 SLNELDYERF
-266 KSLKVLENAQ
+266 KFLKVLENAQ

-293 LHSNHKITLLAPN
+293 LHSHHKITLLAPN
-306 KTILDNVLGTIKKS
+306 KTILDNVLGTI
-320 NMDNVLGTIE
+320 E
-330 KSNMECV
+330 KSSMECV

-430 AQSDSVPVKDRLGK
+430 AQSDSVPTKDRLGK
-444 GSFLKLK
+444 GSFFKLK

-476 GKKMDTHLAELEVF
+476 GKKMDVHLAELEVF

-544 NGFQSVLVVP
+544 NGFQSALVVP

-590 LKAVELGL
+590 LKAVGLGL

-654 TLNMALSQIKSISSL
+654 TLNMALSQIKGISSL
-669 KTPPTDRKPSR
+669 KIPPTDRKPSR

-687 DELLKEIIYRELRRN
+687 DELLKEIIHRELRRN

-722 ENLIPKL
+722 EDLIPKL

-736 QINANKSEEIMLEFA
+736 QINAHESEEIMLEFA

-835 ESIAYHDLEIRGGGN
+835 ESVAYHDLEIRGGGN

-913 LYRRLSLCENV
+913 LYRRLSLCENT

-949 QIITLKILANQLGIL
+949 QIITLKILANQLGII
-964 KLSNFNQNITLT
+964 KLSNFNQNITIT
-976 YSDEKKESLKAPSK
+976 YGDEKKESLKAPSK

-1009 KQR
+1009 KRR

>member
-32 EVISYFKPNTKA
+32 EVISYFKPNIKA
-44 ILFPEFRAK
+44 VLFPEFRAK

-78 LENKQEAIII
+78 LENKQETIII

-150 YAPNSKAYRLSFFD
+150 YVPNSKAYRLSFFD
-164 TECESI
+164 AECESI

-266 KSLKVLENAQ
+266 KFLKVLENPQ

-285 HALEGFIA
+285 HALEGFIT
-293 LHSNHKITLLAPN
+293 LHSHHKITLLAPN
-306 KTILDNVLGTIKKS
+306 KTILDNAISAL
-320 NMDNVLGTIE
+320 E
-330 KSNMECV
+330 KSHIECV

-371 NELNPGEWVVH
+371 NELNAGEWVVH

-430 AQSDSVPVKDRLGK
+430 AQSDSVPAKDRLGK

-456 KLLEIAGKIIE
+456 KLLEIASKIIE

-539 FCAFL
+539 FCTFL

-598 IDVLVGTHA
+598 VDVLIGTHA

-654 TLNMALSQIKSISSL
+654 TLNMALSQIKGISSL

-687 DELLKEIIYRELRRN
+687 DELLKEIIHRELRRN

-736 QINANKSEEIMLEFA
+736 QINANESEEIMLEFA

-865 ALYTRMLEDA
+865 ALYTHMLEDA

-894 GVSAFLNPEL
+894 GVSSFLNPEL

-913 LYRRLSLCENV
+913 LYRRLSLCENT

-949 QIITLKILANQLGIL
+949 QIITLKILANQLGII
-964 KLSNFNQNITLT
+964 KLSNFNQNITIT

-999 LKHLRAQISL
+999 LKHLRTQISL
-1009 KQR
+1009 KRR

>member
-24 FKESELAK
+24 FKESKLAK
-32 EVISYFKPNTKA
+32 EVISYFKPNIKA
-44 ILFPEFRAK
+44 VLFPEFRAK

-78 LENKQEAIII
+78 LENKQETIII

-150 YAPNSKAYRLSFFD
+150 YIPNSKAYRLSFFD

-170 KEFDPTTQMSLKEDL
+170 KELDPTTQMSLKEDL

-220 LTSFGLWFLGEKAN
+220 LTSFGLWFLGEKAQ
-234 DLLHAYKSVISPKA
+234 DLLSVYKSVISPRA

-266 KSLKVLENAQ
+266 KFLKVLENAQ

-306 KTILDNVLGTIKKS
+306 KTILDNAISAL
-320 NMDNVLGTIE
+320 E
-330 KSNMECV
+330 KSSMECV

-371 NELNPGEWVVH
+371 NELNAGEWVVH

-430 AQSDSVPVKDRLGK
+430 AQSDSVPAKDRLGK

-456 KLLEIAGKIIE
+456 KLLEIASKIIE

-476 GKKMDTHLAELEVF
+476 GKKMDVHLAELEVF

-544 NGFQSVLVVP
+544 NGFQSALVVP

-590 LKAVELGL
+590 LKAVELGQV
-598 IDVLVGTHA
+598 DVLVGTHA
-607 ILGAK
+607 ILGTK

-654 TLNMALSQIKSISSL
+654 TLNMALSQIKGISSL

-736 QINANKSEEIMLEFA
+736 QINANESEEIMLEFA

-815 NEQALKRLLALE
+815 NEQALKRLLALK

-949 QIITLKILANQLGIL
+949 QIITLKILANQLGII

-976 YSDEKKESLKAPSK
+976 YSDEHKESLKAPSK

-999 LKHLRAQISL
+999 LKHLRAQIFL
-1009 KQR
+1009 KRR

>member
-78 LENKQEAIII
+78 LENKQETIII

-164 TECESI
+164 MECESI

-266 KSLKVLENAQ
+266 KFLKVLETPQ

-306 KTILDNVLGTIKKS
+306 KTILDNVIS
-320 NMDNVLGTIE
+320 TIE
-330 KSNMECV
+330 KSSIQCV

-371 NELNPGEWVVH
+371 NELNAGEWVVH

-505 IAEISKDLSSK
+505 ISEISKDLSSH

-544 NGFQSVLVVP
+544 NGFQSALVVP

-590 LKAVELGL
+590 LKAVELGQV
-598 IDVLVGTHA
+598 DVLVGTHA

-654 TLNMALSQIKSISSL
+654 TLNMALSQIKGISSL

-687 DELLKEIIYRELRRN
+687 DELLKEIIHRELRRN

-722 ENLIPKL
+722 EDLIPKL

-736 QINANKSEEIMLEFA
+736 QINANESEEIMLEFA

-780 AQNFGLADLHQLRGR
+780 VQNFGLADLHQLRGR

-949 QIITLKILANQLGIL
+949 QIITLKILANQLGII
-964 KLSNFNQNITLT
+964 KLSNFNQNITIT

-1009 KQR
+1009 KRR

>member
-32 EVISYFKPNTKA
+32 EVISYFKPNIKA

-123 LFYYGYEILDL
+123 LFYYGYEIVDL

-170 KEFDPTTQMSLKEDL
+170 KEFDPTTQMSLKEDW

-197 DEPSY
+197 NEPSY

-207 KVEQSPLNSFSKD
+207 KVEQSPFNSFSKD

-266 KSLKVLENAQ
+266 KLLKVLENPQ

-285 HALEGFIA
+285 HALESFIA
-293 LHSNHKITLLAPN
+293 LHSNRKITLLAPN
-306 KTILDNVLGTIKKS
+306 KMMLDNAISAL
-320 NMDNVLGTIE
+320 E
-330 KSNMECV
+330 KSNIECV

-397 VLGSKRDFLEIAYLG
+397 VLGSKRDFLEIAYWG

-430 AQSDSVPVKDRLGK
+430 VQSDSVPIKDRLGK
-444 GSFLKLK
+444 RSFLKLK

-490 KSHAGFEYTS
+490 KSHAEFEYTS

-529 GKTEVAMHAI
+529 GKTEVAMHAV

-544 NGFQSVLVVP
+544 NGFQSALVVP

-577 ARLDRYASEKNKL
+577 ARLDRYASGKNKL

-654 TLNMALSQIKSISSL
+654 TLNMALSQIKGISSL

-722 ENLIPKL
+722 EGLIPKL

-736 QINANKSEEIMLEFA
+736 QINANESEEIMLEFA

-913 LYRRLSLCENV
+913 LYRRLSLCENT

-949 QIITLKILANQLGIL
+949 QIITLKILANQLGII
-964 KLSNFNQNITLT
+964 KLSNFNQNITIM

-999 LKHLRAQISL
+999 LKHLRTQISL
-1009 KQR
+1009 KRR

>member
-24 FKESELAK
+24 FKESKLAK
-32 EVISYFKPNTKA
+32 EVISYFKPNIKA
-44 ILFPEFRAK
+44 VLFPEFRVK

-78 LENKQEAIII
+78 LENKQETIII

-150 YAPNSKAYRLSFFD
+150 YIPNSKAYRLSFFD

-170 KEFDPTTQMSLKEDL
+170 KELDPTTQMSLKEDL

-220 LTSFGLWFLGEKAN
+220 LTSFGLWFLGEKAQ
-234 DLLHAYKSVISPKA
+234 DLLSVYKSVISPKA

-256 SLNELDCERF
+256 SLNELDGERF
-266 KSLKVLENAQ
+266 KFLKVLENPQ

-306 KTILDNVLGTIKKS
+306 KTILDNVLGTI
-320 NMDNVLGTIE
+320 E
-330 KSNMECV
+330 KSSMECV

-371 NELNPGEWVVH
+371 NELNAGEWVVH

-430 AQSDSVPVKDRLGK
+430 AQSDSVPAKDRLGK

-456 KLLEIAGKIIE
+456 KLLEIASKIIE

-476 GKKMDTHLAELEVF
+476 GKKMDVHLAELEVF

-544 NGFQSVLVVP
+544 NGFQSALVVP

-566 RARFENFGVKV
+566 RARFENLGVRV

-590 LKAVELGL
+590 LKAVELGQV
-598 IDVLVGTHA
+598 DVLVGTHA

-654 TLNMALSQIKSISSL
+654 TLNMALSQIKGISSL

-687 DELLKEIIYRELRRN
+687 DELLKEIIHRELRRN

-835 ESIAYHDLEIRGGGN
+835 ESVAYHDLEIRGGGN

-913 LYRRLSLCENV
+913 LYRRLSLCEDV

-964 KLSNFNQNITLT
+964 KLSNFNQNITIT

-1009 KQR
+1009 KRR

>member
-24 FKESELAK
+24 FKESKLAK
-32 EVISYFKPNTKA
+32 EVINYFKPNIKA
-44 ILFPEFRAK
+44 VLFPEFRAK

-78 LENKQEAIII
+78 LENKQETIII

-150 YAPNSKAYRLSFFD
+150 YVPNSKAYRLSFFD

-220 LTSFGLWFLGEKAN
+220 LTSFGLWFLGEKAQ
-234 DLLHAYKSVISPKA
+234 DLLSVYKSVISPRA

-266 KSLKVLENAQ
+266 KFLKVLENAQ

-306 KTILDNVLGTIKKS
+306 KTILDNVLGTI
-320 NMDNVLGTIE
+320 E
-330 KSNMECV
+330 KSSMECV

-444 GSFLKLK
+444 GSFLKIK

-505 IAEISKDLSSK
+505 IAEISKDLSSH

-544 NGFQSVLVVP
+544 NGFQSALVVP

-598 IDVLVGTHA
+598 VDVLVGTHA

-654 TLNMALSQIKSISSL
+654 TLNMALSQIKGISSL

-687 DELLKEIIYRELRRN
+687 DELLKEIIHRELRRN

-722 ENLIPKL
+722 EGLIPKL

-736 QINANKSEEIMLEFA
+736 QINANESEEIMLEFA

-949 QIITLKILANQLGIL
+949 QIITLKILANQLGII
-964 KLSNFNQNITLT
+964 KLSNFNQNITIT
-976 YSDEKKESLKAPSK
+976 YGDEKKESLKAPSK

-1009 KQR
+1009 KRR

>member
-32 EVISYFKPNTKA
+32 EVISYFKPNIKA
-44 ILFPEFRAK
+44 VLFPEFRAK

-78 LENKQEAIII
+78 LENKQEVIII

-108 ITLLEKYN
+108 ITLLGKYN

-170 KEFDPTTQMSLKEDL
+170 KELDPTTQMSLKEDL

-197 DEPSY
+197 DESSY

-220 LTSFGLWFLGEKAN
+220 LTSFGLWFLGEKAQ
-234 DLLHAYKSVISPKA
+234 DLLSVYKSVISPKA

-266 KSLKVLENAQ
+266 KFLKVLENAQ

-306 KTILDNVLGTIKKS
+306 KTILDNVLGTI
-320 NMDNVLGTIE
+320 E
-330 KSNMECV
+330 KSSMECV

-430 AQSDSVPVKDRLGK
+430 AQSDSVPVRDRLGK

-476 GKKMDTHLAELEVF
+476 GKKMDVHLAELEVF

-544 NGFQSVLVVP
+544 NGFQSALVVP

-566 RARFENFGVKV
+566 RARFKNFGVKV
-577 ARLDRYASEKNKL
+577 ARLDRYIKTSEKNKL
-590 LKAVELGL
+590 LKAVELGQVDAL
-598 IDVLVGTHA
+598 IGTHA

-654 TLNMALSQIKSISSL
+654 TLNMALSQIKGISSL

-722 ENLIPKL
+722 EGLIPKL

-806 FLIEDQKSL
+806 FLIEDQKNL

-935 DRFGKI
+935 DRFGKM

-949 QIITLKILANQLGIL
+949 QIITLKILANQLGII

-976 YSDEKKESLKAPSK
+976 YNDEHKESLKAPSK

-999 LKHLRAQISL
+999 LKHLRTQISL
-1009 KQR
+1009 KRR

>member
-24 FKESELAK
+24 FKESKLAK
-32 EVISYFKPNTKA
+32 EVISYFKPNIKA
-44 ILFPEFRAK
+44 VLFPEFRAK

-78 LENKQEAIII
+78 LENKQETIII

-164 TECESI
+164 AECESI
-170 KEFDPTTQMSLKEDL
+170 KELDPTTQMSLKEEL

-220 LTSFGLWFLGEKAN
+220 LTSFGLWFLGEKAQ
-234 DLLHAYKSVISPKA
+234 DLLIVYKSIISPRA

-256 SLNELDCERF
+256 SLNELDDERF
-266 KSLKVLENAQ
+266 KFLKVLENAQ

-293 LHSNHKITLLAPN
+293 LHSHHKITLLAPN
-306 KTILDNVLGTIKKS
+306 KTILDNVLGTI
-320 NMDNVLGTIE
+320 E
-330 KSNMECV
+330 KSSMECV

-430 AQSDSVPVKDRLGK
+430 AQSDSVPAKDRLGK

-456 KLLEIAGKIIE
+456 KLLEIASKIIE

-476 GKKMDTHLAELEVF
+476 GKKMDVHLAELEVF

-544 NGFQSVLVVP
+544 NGFQSALVVP

-590 LKAVELGL
+590 LKAVELGQVDAL
-598 IDVLVGTHA
+598 IGTHA

-654 TLNMALSQIKSISSL
+654 TLNMALSQIKGISSL

-687 DELLKEIIYRELRRN
+687 DELLKEIIHRELRRN

-894 GVSAFLNPEL
+894 GVNAFLNPEL

-913 LYRRLSLCENV
+913 LYRRLSLCEDV

-949 QIITLKILANQLGIL
+949 QIITLKILANQLGII
-964 KLSNFNQNITLT
+964 KLSNFNQNITIT

-999 LKHLRAQISL
+999 LKHLRAQIFL
-1009 KQR
+1009 KRR

>member
-24 FKESELAK
+24 FKESKLAK
-32 EVISYFKPNTKA
+32 EVISYFKPNIKA
-44 ILFPEFRAK
+44 VLFPEFRAK

-78 LENKQEAIII
+78 LENKQEVIII

-170 KEFDPTTQMSLKEDL
+170 KELDPTTQMSLKEDL

-220 LTSFGLWFLGEKAN
+220 LTSFGLWFLEEKAQ
-234 DLLHAYKSVISPKA
+234 DLLSVYKSVISPRA

-266 KSLKVLENAQ
+266 KFLKVLENPQ

-293 LHSNHKITLLAPN
+293 LHSHHKITLLAPN
-306 KTILDNVLGTIKKS
+306 KTILDNAISAL
-320 NMDNVLGTIE
+320 E
-330 KSNMECV
+330 KSSIQCV

-371 NELNPGEWVVH
+371 NELNAGEWVVH

-430 AQSDSVPVKDRLGK
+430 AQSDSVPAKDRLGK

-451 AKVRT
+451 AKVKT

-476 GKKMDTHLAELEVF
+476 GKKMDVHLAELEVF

-544 NGFQSVLVVP
+544 NGFQSALVVP

-598 IDVLVGTHA
+598 VDVLVGTHA

-654 TLNMALSQIKSISSL
+654 TLNMALSQIKGISSL

-722 ENLIPKL
+722 EELIPKL

-736 QINANKSEEIMLEFA
+736 QINANESEEIMLEFA

-835 ESIAYHDLEIRGGGN
+835 ESVAYHDLEIRGGGN

-913 LYRRLSLCENV
+913 LYRRLSLCENT

-964 KLSNFNQNITLT
+964 KLSNFNQNITIT
-976 YSDEKKESLKAPSK
+976 YGDEKKESLKAPSK

-1009 KQR
+1009 KWR